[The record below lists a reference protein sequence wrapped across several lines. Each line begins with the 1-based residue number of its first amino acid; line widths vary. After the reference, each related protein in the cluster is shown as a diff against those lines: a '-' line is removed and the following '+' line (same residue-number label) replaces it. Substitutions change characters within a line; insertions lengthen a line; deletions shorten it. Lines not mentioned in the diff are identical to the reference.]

1 MLRPPPRST
10 RTDTLF
16 PYTTLFRS
24 VGYGQRPFGVGSVAA
39 DLHAD
44 GQGFGQQRRA
54 VAVHGDRS
62 LAGLAAAG
70 AAQQQIDAVAG
81 QPGVHHFQP
90 AAAGHVDVALAAAA
104 DDEAVG
110 AVAALLVGNHPQPP
124 TVLDGPQPVAPIGP
138 GPPVETPP

>member
-70 AAQQQIDAVAG
+70 AAHQQIDAVAG
-81 QPGVHHFQP
+81 QPGVPHFQP
-90 AAAGHVDVALAAAA
+90 AAAGHVDVAPAAAA
-104 DDEAVG
+104 DDAAVG
-110 AVAALLVGNHPQPP
+110 AGAALLFVKARN
-124 TVLDGPQPVAPIGP
+124 TVVSGKSVSVRVDLGGRRLI
-138 GPPVETPP
+138 TTI